1 MIEIK
6 TAHKNQFSMIEIF
19 FKENQ
24 LNLKNEFNHSANYV
38 IVLEEK
44 KLIGI
49 SEILYKDSKAP
60 IIEMLFVIS
69 NERNKGLGD
78 GLLRATLNCLLKE
91 GHELVLLK
99 KDNELNSF
107 YLYENLKHFEESV
120 KEKEFNAVVMKKDN
134 PSFQELNLKKYF
146 YCKPE
151 TFFRRA
157 CKSQDVNDE

>member
-6 TAHKNQFSMIEIF
+6 TALKRDFSMIEEF

-24 LNLKNEFNHSANYV
+24 LNLKNEFNHSSNYV

-44 KLIGI
+44 KILGI
-49 SEILYKDSKAP
+49 SEILYKNCKTP

-69 NERNKGLGD
+69 RERNKGLGD
-78 GLLRATLNCLLKE
+78 GLLRATLNCLLTE

-107 YLYENLKHFEESV
+107 YLHENLKDFEELV
-120 KEKEFNAVVMKKDN
+120 KEKEFNAVIMKEDN
-134 PSFQELNLKKYF
+134 PSLKELNFEKYF

-151 TFFRRA
+151 IFFIKG
-157 CKSQDVNDE
+157 CKS

>member
-6 TAHKNQFSMIEIF
+6 TADKSQFSMIEIF
-19 FKENQ
+19 FKENK

-44 KLIGI
+44 KIIGI
-49 SEILYKDSKAP
+49 SEILYKDSKVP

-69 NERNKGLGD
+69 SKRSKGLGD

-99 KDNELNSF
+99 KNNKLNSF
-107 YLYENLKHFEESV
+107 YLQENLKHFEESV
-120 KEKEFNAVVMKKDN
+120 KEKEFNAVIMKEDN
-134 PSFQELNLKKYF
+134 PSLKELNLEKYF

-151 TFFRRA
+151 TFFRRE
-157 CKSQDVNDE
+157 CNHKM